1 MANQPEVA
9 TYEAGIYQIETFD
22 PVEGGVG
29 GKTNAPLLQLANRT
43 KWLKEKTEAIDIV
56 DAAQNVSITELLRHV
71 PVHRGFVT
79 GINPGVGTIGDTFT
93 VSGFASATITSFDDH
108 LGTTFRVVMNSA
120 MPTTNYFV
128 RMTVESLGT
137 INIDHDIACPVFSK
151 VTASQFNVSIREVFD
166 GVQNLKIHLEV
177 INLA

>member
-1 MANQPEVA
+1 MANQPEVS
-9 TYEAGIYQIETFD
+9 TYEAGIYQLEITDPIEAGL
-22 PVEGGVG
+22 GGID
-29 GKTNAPLLQLANRT
+29 NLPLLQLANRT
-43 KWLKEKTEAIDIV
+43 KWLKDKTVLIDGV
-56 DAAQNVSITELLRHV
+56 DSTQNTSITELLRHV

-79 GINPGVGTIGDTFT
+79 GINPGAGTIGDTFT
-93 VSGFASATITSFDDH
+93 VSGFNSATIVFIDDNI
-108 LGTTFRVVMNSA
+108 GTTFRVVMSSA

-151 VTASQFNVSIREVFD
+151 VTASQFNVSIREVF
-166 GVQNLKIHLEV
+166 GGTQNLKIHLEV

>member
-9 TYEAGIYQIETFD
+9 TYEAGIYQIETID
-22 PVEGGVG
+22 PVEAGVG

-79 GINPGVGTIGDTFT
+79 GINPGGGTIGDTFT
-93 VSGFASATITSFDDH
+93 VSGFASATINFISPN
-108 LGTTFRVVMNSA
+108 GTTFRVVMNSE
-120 MPTTNYFV
+120 MPTNNYFV

-137 INIDHDIACPVFSK
+137 IDIDHDIACPVFSK
-151 VTASQFNVSIREVFD
+151 VNKLQFNVSIREVF
-166 GVQNLKIHLEV
+166 GGAQNLKIHLEV